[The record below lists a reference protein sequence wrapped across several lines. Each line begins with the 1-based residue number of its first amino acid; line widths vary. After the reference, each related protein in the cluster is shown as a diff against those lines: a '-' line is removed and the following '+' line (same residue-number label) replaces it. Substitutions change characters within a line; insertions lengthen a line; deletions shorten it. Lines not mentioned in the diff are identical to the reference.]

1 MKDQIV
7 YTDIDLAFNIHP
19 VREDLVLSVNEAA
32 IIRSLKNLVLTNHF
46 ERLFQSEIGSNV
58 NKMLFD
64 LVSPLTANIV
74 QREIYDVIT
83 AFEPRVS
90 NLNVS
95 VTLAPDDLSLIASIK
110 FYIENSTT
118 LSVIDMLLE
127 KIR

>member
-1 MKDQIV
+1 
-7 YTDIDLAFNIHP
+7 
-19 VREDLVLSVNEAA
+19 
-32 IIRSLKNLVLTNHF
+32 
-46 ERLFQSEIGSNV
+46 
-58 NKMLFD
+58 MLFD